1 MRTTTLAAAAV
12 AFTGAMAKPRYL
24 MYFDQ
29 WDTQN
34 LPDHSVTAGV
44 THVTTAFAAST
55 LFTSGEQYEPFMPL
69 DQIRALF
76 DHGTKICMAIGGWGD
91 TAGFSAGAQ
100 NKTTRRAYAKNV
112 AATVKRLGYDCVDI
126 DWEFPG
132 GNGQDYIQTPNSE
145 KAWEIDAFP
154 LFLQEI
160 KSAIGGHIELSVAAP
175 GRVED
180 MIAYTPEN
188 VAKINHIVDFVNV
201 MTYDLMMRRMN
212 TTTHHSGVANSLA
225 SVTTYIERGLSPSKI
240 NLGFAFYAKYFTTA
254 PGYNCTTPVGCPTA
268 VLEDAQGNDTGL
280 SGAITF
286 EVSTYAG
293 ALEHAVAN
301 GIADEQLGGQWWWD
315 SEKEIFWTWD
325 TAEFAARKFKEIV
338 VPKGLGGVFAWAL
351 AQDSYDWSRFKAM
364 QAGVKAM
371 QHKYIELGI
380 TI

>member
-1 MRTTTLAAAAV
+1 MASSMSHSCHWTRSVPFSTRAPRFAWLLVDGETRLASVLVPRRSRHAEHMLRMSLLRSRDWATTV
-12 AFTGAMAKPRYL
+12 SVSRC
-24 MYFDQ
+24 
-29 WDTQN
+29 TQEI
-34 LPDHSVTAGV
+34 SRMVTN
-44 THVTTAFAAST
+44 TSST
-55 LFTSGEQYEPFMPL
+55 
-69 DQIRALF
+69 
-76 DHGTKICMAIGGWGD
+76 
-91 TAGFSAGAQ
+91 
-100 NKTTRRAYAKNV
+100 
-112 AATVKRLGYDCVDI
+112 DI

-145 KAWEIDAFP
+145 KVWEIDAFP

-160 KSAIGGHIELSVAAP
+160 KSAVGADIELSIAAP

-180 MIAYTPEN
+180 MIGYTPEN

-254 PGYNCTTPVGCPTA
+254 PGVNCTSPVGCPTA
-268 VLEDAQGNDTGL
+268 VLEDAEGNDTGL

-286 EVSTYAG
+286 ETSTYAG

-301 GIADEQLGGQWWWD
+301 GIADEELGGQWWWD

-325 TAEFAARKFKEIV
+325 TAEFAARKFKDIV

-371 QHKYIELGI
+371 QPKLDIEVGI